1 MFLQCNTC
9 HPIPHQQKSGQ
20 KHKDNNTYTLK
31 DSAQEKYNLETFQ
44 VLDMN
49 SESCSLA
56 TFFFFS
62 LVPQSVRECMRVNNL
77 AESLPMLPL
86 PLLLLLMM
94 VMVMVEHMVFVY
106 CERLSNR
113 VNRWFAMPKNS
124 FQCQVIAMF
133 KLVPYYRIYC
143 NSNKLIRT
151 HIHRQ
156 NQMSRISHTLLLHFI
171 SIPFNDGKYARIT
184 CILTSL
190 PIDCICIGN
199 IDPQTK
205 IKPNACECVC

>member
-1 MFLQCNTC
+1 
-9 HPIPHQQKSGQ
+9 
-20 KHKDNNTYTLK
+20 
-31 DSAQEKYNLETFQ
+31 
-44 VLDMN
+44 
-49 SESCSLA
+49 
-56 TFFFFS
+56 
-62 LVPQSVRECMRVNNL
+62 
-77 AESLPMLPL
+77 
-86 PLLLLLMM
+86 
-94 VMVMVEHMVFVY
+94 MVFVY

-156 NQMSRISHTLLLHFI
+156 NQMSRISHTLLLNFI

-205 IKPNACECVC
+205 IKPNACECVCDKKSKIIANYADCTITRLSRTAVGLVCVFAVVTEKKAHCQIFVHLRMRHKTGLKAIVSP